1 VNVMIPYPNGEE
13 FQATGL
19 MVLER
24 NWLDVYSKWEKW
36 NGNKVASFQIGETF
50 TPQRME
56 MTAGNPLP
64 PLTSSDVN
72 SQEPQPLHLC

>member
-1 VNVMIPYPNGEE
+1 MIPFPNGEE

-36 NGNKVASFQIGETF
+36 TGNKVASFQIGDTF
-50 TPQRME
+50 TPRRME
-56 MTAGNPLP
+56 MTAGAAL
-64 PLTSSDVN
+64 
-72 SQEPQPLHLC
+72 